1 MVMKIK
7 AWQECHKIV
16 LKEIG
21 MYRIKTKFN
30 TPWNTK
36 YSKINYHSCIKTNLY
51 EYTLFDI

>member
-1 MVMKIK
+1 MKIK